1 MADAPG
7 VRHFLTL
14 SVIGP
19 GAVLTEV
26 VFILNALGRW
36 ARSRPDLPGED
47 GHFGY
52 LLQHHQIGR
61 AHV

>member
-36 ARSRPDLPGED
+36 ARRSKSRLAAS
-47 GHFGY
+47 
-52 LLQHHQIGR
+52 L
-61 AHV
+61 